1 MFEQEKRGAYKSQIQ
16 VAEQA
21 RERTGIEIEPTFFGK
36 VMSFFALA
44 VLTAAAGVF
53 VTYNYFMHIFVQA
66 PALMWILF
74 IGTLGI
80 IFTSRMWSTK
90 YPLNRFMF
98 AAFAFITGV
107 TAAPLV
113 GVVAASPDGVAI
125 LSKALLASA
134 MVFTAAGI
142 CGWTTKMNLSGMRG
156 YLLFGIIAL
165 IVVGIMGFFIPWGS
179 SMERFYSGAGILLFV
194 AFTAY
199 EFNKLKYYPQDRYIE
214 AALGLYLSIFNLF
227 ILILRFIMAGRD

>member
-1 MFEQEKRGAYKSQIQ
+1 MFEPEKRGMYGDEGQ
-16 VAEQA
+16 VAE
-21 RERTGIEIEPTFFGK
+21 RVGERIGVGIEPTFFGK

-44 VLTAAAGVF
+44 ILTAAAG
-53 VTYNYFMHIFVQA
+53 TYITYTHFLHYFIQA

-80 IFTSRMWSTK
+80 IFTSRAWSTK

-98 AAFAFITGV
+98 ATFAFITGV

-113 GVVAASPDGVAI
+113 GVVAASPEGVAI

-134 MVFTAAGI
+134 LTFSAAGLL
-142 CGWTTKMNLSGMRG
+142 GWTTKMNLSGMRS
-156 YLLFGIIAL
+156 YLLFGLIGL

-179 SMERFYSGAGILLFV
+179 SMERLYSGVGILLFV

-199 EFNKLKYYPQDRYIE
+199 EFNKLKFYPEDRYIE

-227 ILILRFIMAGRD
+227 ILILRFMMAGRD